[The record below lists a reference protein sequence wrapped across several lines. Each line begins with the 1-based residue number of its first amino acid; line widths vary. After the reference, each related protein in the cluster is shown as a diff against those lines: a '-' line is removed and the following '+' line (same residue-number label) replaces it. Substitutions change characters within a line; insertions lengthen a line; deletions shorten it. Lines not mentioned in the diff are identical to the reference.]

1 MITNEAIVKQ
11 IAEAVKSLP
20 DYVLNDKDFHLQK
33 GLDAWNA
40 WKNYNID
47 TDLLNKL
54 LGYKYA
60 HDYNEFSAAAK
71 DNPKVAEIKEMLFTL
86 IAYCDENAKDKN
98 IYNEYDDKRVIAGT
112 FVRQNA
118 FIYNFLRYKSNPN
131 EVTVSV
137 KRIIG
142 YLESPE
148 TDFPMVS
155 ENDRQYISDYYLGKP
170 YEEKSFLPELKALFD
185 ELCSYRSKNP
195 KNQTE
200 IYAKTIYRNKDKWRP
215 QKSETIVSSKQERV
229 LNDNQIPYGWFVGV
243 QTGGKDYFE
252 DWAKEGIWKHGFEDE
267 KAYPTPFEQVR
278 EMKVGDRIA
287 IKSVCTRKNGLPFD
301 INGGTASVM
310 KIKAIG
316 TIAENDGNGI
326 SVKVNWEKVYDI
338 PRDWFFYTGRNTIWK
353 VENKGTEENWCADAL
368 LDFTFNEG
376 QQDYA
381 KFLSVPYWQ
390 KAYGLKADSHEEE
403 HEDEEIIETNPPYNV
418 NDFLSEVYMDDTKY
432 RKLRESLL
440 YKKNI
445 ILMGACGVGKTYAAK
460 RLAYSIMECKDDSR
474 IEFVQFHQ
482 NYSYEDFVQGYRPSG
497 DGFELMNG
505 VFYEFCKKAESD
517 PSSKYFFIIDEI
529 NRGNL
534 SKIFGELLMLIE
546 RDYRGKEI
554 KLAYSKE
561 LFSVPDNLFIIG
573 MMNTADRSL
582 AILDYALR
590 RRFAFEE
597 FAPAFNTELFKEYQA
612 SKSNTKFNSLIEE
625 VKKLNDVISSDESL
639 GDGFRI
645 GHSYFCTKSP
655 VTDDLLINIVEN
667 ELIPLLKEYWFD
679 EDSKLKKYSELL
691 RDSIK

>member
-1 MITNEAIVKQ
+1 M
-11 IAEAVKSLP
+11 KSLP
-20 DYVLNDKDFHLQK
+20 DYVLNGEDFHLQK

-47 TDLLNKL
+47 TGLLNKL

-60 HDYNEFSAAAK
+60 HDYKEFSAAAK
-71 DNPKVAEIKEMLFTL
+71 DDPKVAEIKELLFTI
-86 IAYCDENAKDKN
+86 IAYCDDNAKDKKL
-98 IYNEYDDKRVIAGT
+98 YNKYDDKRAIALT

-118 FIYNFLRYKSNPN
+118 FIYNLLRYKQNPD
-131 EVTVSV
+131 EVSFAV
-137 KRIIG
+137 KCAIE

-148 TDFPMVS
+148 TSFPMVS
-155 ENDRQYISDYYLGKP
+155 ASDRQSISEYYLGKKYDEMTFIP
-170 YEEKSFLPELKALFD
+170 NLKEKFD
-185 ELCSYRSKNP
+185 ELCTYRCKNP

-200 IYAKTIYRNKDKWRP
+200 IYANTIYRNKDEWRP
-215 QKSETIVSSKQERV
+215 KKTDKNITVASKQAPV
-229 LNDNQIPYGWFVGV
+229 LKDNQIPYGWFVGV
-243 QTGGKDYFE
+243 QTGGKDYLN
-252 DWAKEGIWKHGFEDE
+252 DWVKEGIWKHGYEDE

-287 IKSVCTRKNGLPFD
+287 IKSVFTRKNGLPFD

-316 TIAENDGNGI
+316 TITENDGNGI
-326 SVKVNWEKVYDI
+326 SVKVNWEKVYDT

-381 KFLSVPYWQ
+381 KFLSEPYWQ
-390 KAYGLKADSHEEE
+390 KAYGLKADSYKVEDEDE
-403 HEDEEIIETNPPYNV
+403 HEDEEIVETNPPYNV

-445 ILMGACGVGKTYAAK
+445 ILMGACGVGKTFAAK

-474 IEFVQFHQ
+474 IESVQFHQ

-505 VFYEFCKKAESD
+505 IFYEFCKTAESD

-546 RDYRGKEI
+546 KDYRGKEI

-561 LFSVPDNLFIIG
+561 LFSVPENLYIIG

-590 RRFAFEE
+590 RRFAFFE
-597 FAPAFNTELFKEYQA
+597 FAPAFKTGPFKAYQA
-612 SKSNTKFNSLIEE
+612 SKANTKFDSLIEE
-625 VKKLNDVISSDESL
+625 VKKLNDVISSDDSL

-645 GHSYFCTKSP
+645 GHSYFCTKDP
-655 VTDDLLINIVEN
+655 ITDELLINIVEN
-667 ELIPLLKEYWFD
+667 ELIPLLQEYWFD
-679 EDSKLKKYSELL
+679 EDSKVKKYSELL
-691 RDSIK
+691 RESIK